1 MANKYTIA
9 PETAV
14 DPLRMSD
21 SRTKQLIVI
30 CGPTAAGK
38 TAVAIAIAK
47 RLGTAILSA
56 DSRQV
61 FREIPIGTAQPTAE
75 ELAAVPHHFIGT
87 RSIHEDYSA
96 GMYARD
102 ALAVL
107 NDLFTK
113 HDSVVMCGGTGLY
126 IKAVCE
132 GLDEVPPAD
141 PALRDSLSA
150 KWKSQGLDPL
160 LKQLE
165 TLDPVHFARM
175 DRKNPQ
181 RVIRAL
187 EVCLVSGRPFSS
199 FHAQAPQSRPF
210 AIRKIGIHVPK
221 KELDARIAKRTLAM
235 MREGWLEE
243 AKAVLPLRHL
253 NALNTVGYKELFDHL
268 DGNTTLPEAIR
279 LIQLHTA
286 QFAKRQMT
294 WFRKDPTVQWM
305 TAEAAM
311 G

>member
-1 MANKYTIA
+1 
-9 PETAV
+9 
-14 DPLRMSD
+14 MSD
-21 SRTKQLIVI
+21 FRYKQLIVI

-38 TAVAIAIAK
+38 SAVAIAIAK
-47 RLGTAILSA
+47 RLGTAVVSA

-75 ELAAVPHHFIGT
+75 ELASVPHHFIGT

-107 NDLFTK
+107 DGLFSENDN
-113 HDSVVMCGGTGLY
+113 VVMCGGTGLY

-132 GLDEVPPAD
+132 GLDEVPPSDA
-141 PALRDSLSA
+141 ALRDKLTVQ
-150 KWKSQGLDPL
+150 WQNTGLPAL
-160 LKQLE
+160 LQQLE

-187 EVCLVSGRPFSS
+187 EVCLLSGKPFSS
-199 FHAQAPQSRPF
+199 FHSQVPQQRPF
-210 AIRKIGIHVPK
+210 TVRKIGILVPK
-221 KELDARIAKRTLAM
+221 KELDARIAQRTLAM
-235 MREGWLEE
+235 MTAGWLDE
-243 AKAVLPLRHL
+243 AKAVFPYRHL

-268 DGNTTLPEAIR
+268 EGKTTLPEAIR

-294 WFRKDPTVQWM
+294 WFRKDSAVEWM
-305 TAEAAM
+305 TAGEAMA
-311 G
+311 

>member
-1 MANKYTIA
+1 MAHHSK
-9 PETAV
+9 
-14 DPLRMSD
+14 
-21 SRTKQLIVI
+21 KQLIVI
-30 CGPTAAGK
+30 CGPTAVGK

-47 RLGTAILSA
+47 RLSTSIVSA

-61 FREIPIGTAQPTAE
+61 YREIPIGTAQPTAQ

-107 NDLFTK
+107 EDLFTR
-113 HDSVVMCGGTGLY
+113 HDTVILCGGTGLY

-132 GLDEVPPAD
+132 GLDEVPPAH
-141 PALRDSLSA
+141 PTLRDRLTA
-150 KWKSQGLDPL
+150 QWRTEGLAPL
-160 LKQLE
+160 LQQLQM
-165 TLDPVHFARM
+165 LDPVHFGKM

-187 EVCLVSGRPFSS
+187 EVCLASGLPFSS
-199 FHAQAPQSRPF
+199 FHAQAPQPRPF
-210 AIRKIGIHVPK
+210 AIRKVGIHLPK
-221 KELDARIAKRTLAM
+221 KELDARIAQRTLEM
-235 MREGWLEE
+235 MQAGWLEE
-243 AKAVLPLRHL
+243 ARAVLPFRHL

-305 TAEAAM
+305 PAEAAM
-311 G
+311 E